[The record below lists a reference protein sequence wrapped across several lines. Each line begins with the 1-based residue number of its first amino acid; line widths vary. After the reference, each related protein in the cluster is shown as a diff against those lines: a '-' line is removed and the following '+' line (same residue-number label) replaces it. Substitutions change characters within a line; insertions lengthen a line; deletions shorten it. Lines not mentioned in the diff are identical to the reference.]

1 MPEPLIECP
10 SCGHEVP
17 EGKFCKLCGTPL
29 PLREIDKSLEGSDA
43 PAKEI
48 IDFDVAVDEVVPP
61 SLPHF
66 EIHIDDMDY
75 DSSAILL
82 SKAELEVIDDELN
95 RIIEQTKATRQAL
108 QLRQANREVLTLRAE
123 TLRNEFE
130 RLKQRRREL
139 TSVTQKIVLE
149 QLLDA
154 LDKHESRLTKLEEI
168 SGTLNK
174 EVYSEQREDILG
186 TIKELRSNL
195 KDAIKTSKKW
205 SKGIRKTLKLL
216 HKETSR
222 LDAKFKIGDI
232 SRSKYEESKEKLE
245 RGIRI
250 VEGGQ
255 KRLDELLGMAT
266 KR

>member
-29 PLREIDKSLEGSDA
+29 PPKEPEESPIETNLSDEHSVGFE
-43 PAKEI
+43 KE
-48 IDFDVAVDEVVPP
+48 VDEPILQ

-66 EIHIDDMDY
+66 EVSIDDMDY

-82 SKAELEVIDDELN
+82 SKAELEVIDDELD

-108 QLRQANREVLTLRAE
+108 QLSQANKDVLKLRAE
-123 TLRNEFE
+123 TLRDDFE
-130 RLKQRRREL
+130 RLKQRRRDL
-139 TSVTQKIVLE
+139 TSVTQKLILE
-149 QLLDA
+149 QILDA

-168 SGTLNK
+168 SNTLDK
-174 EVYSEQREDILG
+174 EVYTEQREEILG

-205 SKGIRKTLKLL
+205 SKGIKKTLKTLQ
-216 HKETSR
+216 KETSR

-232 SRSKYEESKEKLE
+232 SRSKYDESKDKIE
-245 RGIRI
+245 RSIRVI
-250 VEGGQ
+250 EGGQ
-255 KRLDELLGMAT
+255 KKLDELLGIAT
-266 KR
+266 TR